1 MTKEQKRMVGYIRVS
16 TKKQVDIGFSLKAQ
30 EKKLKQYADLYE
42 IDLVGIIVDAG
53 ESAKTLKRKGV
64 QKALKMLKDG
74 EADGILVVKLDR
86 LTRSPKDFGI
96 LLETYFSKKYSLVS
110 VSEQLDTN
118 SAAGRLA
125 VNVLMVVSQWEREAI
140 GERTS
145 AALQYKKSKGE
156 YTGGVIPYGFEL
168 HKNGVD
174 LLRNE
179 AEQKIIEKAKK
190 LRNWEYSFGKISK
203 ILAKQGHLSR
213 RNKPFNPKSIM
224 LMIA

>member
-1 MTKEQKRMVGYIRVS
+1 MVGYIRVS
-16 TKKQVDIGFSLKAQ
+16 TKKQVDSGFSLKAQ

-42 IDLVGIIVDAG
+42 IDLVKIIVDAG
-53 ESAKTLKRKGV
+53 ESAKSLKRKGV
-64 QKALKMLKDG
+64 QEALKMLKDG
-74 EADGILVVKLDR
+74 EAEGLLVVKLDR
-86 LTRSPKDFGI
+86 LTRSSKDFGT
-96 LLETYFSKKYSLVS
+96 LLETYFSRKFSLVS

-156 YTGGVIPYGFEL
+156 YTGGTVPFGYQLAE
-168 HKNGVD
+168 NGVS

-179 AEQKIIEKAKK
+179 AEQKIIEKAKS
-190 LRNWEYSFGKISK
+190 LRNWEYSFRKISK

-213 RNKPFNPKSIM
+213 NNKPFSARSIM
-224 LMIA
+224 LMVA

>member
-1 MTKEQKRMVGYIRVS
+1 MNLIGYIRVS
-16 TKKQVDIGFSLKAQ
+16 TRKQAKEGVSLEDQ
-30 EKKLKQYADLYE
+30 EEKLKQYSKLY
-42 IDLVGIIVDAG
+42 DHNLVKIIVDT
-53 ESAKTLKRKGV
+53 ESAKSMKRVGIKKVLKTLKT
-64 QKALKMLKDG
+64 G
-74 EADGILVVKLDR
+74 EAEGVLITKLDR
-86 LTRSPKDFGI
+86 LTRSRKDFCV
-96 LLETYFSKKYSLVS
+96 LLDKYFSKDFALLSITD
-110 VSEQLDTN
+110 QLDTK
-118 SAAGRLA
+118 SASGRL
-125 VNVLMVVSQWEREAI
+125 VINILIDVSQWEREII

-168 HKNGVD
+168 HENGVD

-213 RNKPFNPKSIM
+213 RNKPFNSKSIM